1 MIHALRSTLW
11 NAVDGKARVP
21 WLILVPL
28 VGAYGCLILVSEA
41 AILLEMPLPLAQLL
55 ISGAPVVAALG
66 LLRLSS
72 HFLGDPRTLADYD
85 VMVNAGWLRE
95 LLMGLGIGAVGVAIP
110 YLIGLATGVLRV
122 SATMD
127 GGDLPL
133 GLGVLLVVAAML
145 CTGFWEELLLRGVFI
160 SNARD
165 GLRRW
170 LSPSRALIGG
180 LTISSLVF
188 GLAHLGQP
196 EIPAFI
202 LTWILAGV
210 VFGLIYLFSG
220 NLALGIGAHAAFN
233 ITANT
238 VFVRTDIS
246 GTEHFSALTRITV
259 ESDAS
264 ILGVGGAV
272 EASGFLLVLALG
284 LLWIRL
290 STGVITLQGLPLSHP
305 PRALAQE

>member
-72 HFLGDPRTLADYD
+72 HFLGDPRTLADYG

-202 LTWILAGV
+202 RTWILAGV